1 MQSSIA
7 QALKTMILANKGKF
21 FSVEFVKADG
31 TLRKIVGQVG
41 YKEGHDGVN
50 TVAHIPKYITVVENA
65 VGDQPG
71 KPKFRN
77 VNVETIKRLAVGG
90 SVIEIK

>member
-50 TVAHIPKYITVVENA
+50 TVAHIPKYLTVVENL
-65 VGDQPG
+65 GGG
-71 KPKFRN
+71 KYQHRN
-77 VNVETIKRLAVGG
+77 VNTTTIKRLAVGG

>member
-1 MQSSIA
+1 MQKSIA
-7 QALKTMILANKGKF
+7 QALKSIILANKGKF

-50 TVAHIPKYITVVENA
+50 TVAHIPKYITVAENL
-65 VGDQPG
+65 GGG
-71 KPKFRN
+71 KYQHRN
-77 VNVETIKRLAVGG
+77 VNTTTIKRLAVGG
-90 SVIEIK
+90 SVIEIN